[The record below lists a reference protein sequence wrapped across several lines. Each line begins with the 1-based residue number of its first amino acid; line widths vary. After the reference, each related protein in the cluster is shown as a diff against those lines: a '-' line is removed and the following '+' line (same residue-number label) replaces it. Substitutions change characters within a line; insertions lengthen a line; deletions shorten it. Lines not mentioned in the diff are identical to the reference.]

1 MSVTKGNGN
10 IKHNLRTQNKK
21 PKNVDFSRTHLNLVL
36 ENINIKE
43 AYHELFDNSVNEYN
57 QKQRRTDR
65 KIDDYYSK
73 IIHDKKTKPF
83 HELVIQVGN
92 IDSNIDINVTN
103 KIYTE
108 FVEKFIQNNPQMKVI
123 GAYVHNDEATAHL
136 HLDYIPFASY
146 SRGMSLRV
154 ANDRAIEQMGYRN
167 WTDWKDRQFE
177 TLEKICHE
185 HNIERVNMNNHS
197 RHISVES
204 YKKEQRMIE
213 SLQNDLEHTLKSQDL
228 PVVEPIKPRVNR
240 ITKKKTVPYD
250 EYLALLEHNREQS
263 DKINTLEKQ
272 IALQKAQI
280 CSLTDEKEK
289 YKQIYLNTRKKSYIE
304 ENEALRENLKKNW
317 SHIHDLEVQN
327 SKMRNLEAE
336 NISLKQ
342 ELNNIKKEHTFMHTF
357 LEQTGLL
364 DVYESYKRMRADKKP
379 LEILMSICE
388 SAKES
393 IQKQIEKLE
402 MYLKPTSIKDRLR
415 MAKQT
420 QTERTYEIKIYNTER
435 MEEGSI
441 KVSDKDL
448 AKKLMSVM
456 IDDSEERIAIVDT
469 EANRKLYREMQM
481 DQEKD
486 IDFEMEL

>member
-1 MSVTKGNGN
+1 M
-10 IKHNLRTQNKK
+10 
-21 PKNVDFSRTHLNLVL
+21 
-36 ENINIKE
+36 
-43 AYHELFDNSVNEYN
+43 
-57 QKQRRTDR
+57 
-65 KIDDYYSK
+65 
-73 IIHDKKTKPF
+73 
-83 HELVIQVGN
+83 
-92 IDSNIDINVTN
+92 
-103 KIYTE
+103 
-108 FVEKFIQNNPQMKVI
+108 
-123 GAYVHNDEATAHL
+123 
-136 HLDYIPFASY
+136 
-146 SRGMSLRV
+146 
-154 ANDRAIEQMGYRN
+154 
-167 WTDWKDRQFE
+167 
-177 TLEKICHE
+177 
-185 HNIERVNMNNHS
+185 
-197 RHISVES
+197 
-204 YKKEQRMIE
+204 
-213 SLQNDLEHTLKSQDL
+213 
-228 PVVEPIKPRVNR
+228 
-240 ITKKKTVPYD
+240 
-250 EYLALLEHNREQS
+250 
-263 DKINTLEKQ
+263 
-272 IALQKAQI
+272 
-280 CSLTDEKEK
+280 
-289 YKQIYLNTRKKSYIE
+289 
-304 ENEALRENLKKNW
+304 RENLKKNW

-327 SKMRNLEAE
+327 SKMRNIEAE

-393 IQKQIEKLE
+393 IQKQIDKLE

>member
-1 MSVTKGNGN
+1 MPSMSVTKGNGN

-43 AYHELFDNSVNEYN
+43 AYHELFDNSVFEYN

-154 ANDRAIEQMGYRN
+154 ANDRAIEQMGYKS
-167 WTDWKDRQFE
+167 WLEWKDAQFE
-177 TLEKICHE
+177 LLEGISKHYDLD
-185 HNIERVNMNNHS
+185 RTNMNNQERHQSIAMYKETMRLAEKQLDQIQITEPKTHKVFSKEFVSKEVYDNVAKRNIALES
-197 RHISVES
+197 RNKALEGIIQ
-204 YKKEQRMIE
+204 EQQLNIQKM
-213 SLQNDLEHTLKSQDL
+213 
-228 PVVEPIKPRVNR
+228 
-240 ITKKKTVPYD
+240 KKKPCIV
-250 EYLALLEHNREQS
+250 
-263 DKINTLEKQ
+263 
-272 IALQKAQI
+272 
-280 CSLTDEKEK
+280 
-289 YKQIYLNTRKKSYIE
+289 

-327 SKMRNLEAE
+327 SKMRNIEAE

-364 DVYESYKRMRADKKP
+364 DVYESF
-379 LEILMSICE
+379 L
-388 SAKES
+388 
-393 IQKQIEKLE
+393 
-402 MYLKPTSIKDRLR
+402 IKMNIMLIN
-415 MAKQT
+415 
-420 QTERTYEIKIYNTER
+420 IKT
-435 MEEGSI
+435 
-441 KVSDKDL
+441 
-448 AKKLMSVM
+448 
-456 IDDSEERIAIVDT
+456 
-469 EANRKLYREMQM
+469 
-481 DQEKD
+481 
-486 IDFEMEL
+486 DFF

>member
-1 MSVTKGNGN
+1 MPSMSVTKGNGN

-43 AYHELFDNSVNEYN
+43 AYHELFDNSVFEYN

-154 ANDRAIEQMGYRN
+154 ANDRAIEQMGYKS
-167 WTDWKDRQFE
+167 WLEWKDAQFE
-177 TLEKICHE
+177 LLEGISKHYDLD
-185 HNIERVNMNNHS
+185 RTNMNNQERHQSIAMYKETMRLAEKQLDQIQITEPKTHKVFSKEFVSKEVYDNVAKRNIALES
-197 RHISVES
+197 RNKALEGIIQ
-204 YKKEQRMIE
+204 EQQLNIQKM
-213 SLQNDLEHTLKSQDL
+213 
-228 PVVEPIKPRVNR
+228 
-240 ITKKKTVPYD
+240 KKKPCIV
-250 EYLALLEHNREQS
+250 
-263 DKINTLEKQ
+263 
-272 IALQKAQI
+272 
-280 CSLTDEKEK
+280 
-289 YKQIYLNTRKKSYIE
+289 

-327 SKMRNLEAE
+327 SKMRNIEAE

-364 DVYESYKRMRADKKP
+364 DVYESYKKMRADKKP

-393 IQKQIEKLE
+393 IQKQIDKLE

>member
-1 MSVTKGNGN
+1 MPSMSVTKGNGN

-154 ANDRAIEQMGYRN
+154 ANDRAIEQMGYKS
-167 WTDWKDRQFE
+167 WLEWKDAQFE
-177 TLEKICHE
+177 LLEGISKHYDLD
-185 HNIERVNMNNHS
+185 RTNMNNQERHQSIAMYKETMRLAEKQLDQIQITEPKTHKVFSKEFVSKEVYDNVAKRNIALES
-197 RHISVES
+197 RNKALEGIIQ
-204 YKKEQRMIE
+204 EQQLNIQKM
-213 SLQNDLEHTLKSQDL
+213 
-228 PVVEPIKPRVNR
+228 
-240 ITKKKTVPYD
+240 KKKPY
-250 EYLALLEHNREQS
+250 
-263 DKINTLEKQ
+263 IV
-272 IALQKAQI
+272 
-280 CSLTDEKEK
+280 
-289 YKQIYLNTRKKSYIE
+289 

>member
-1 MSVTKGNGN
+1 MPSMSVTKGNGN

-154 ANDRAIEQMGYRN
+154 ANDRAIEQMGYKS
-167 WTDWKDRQFE
+167 WLEWKDAQFE
-177 TLEKICHE
+177 LLEGISKHYDLD
-185 HNIERVNMNNHS
+185 RTNMNNQE
-197 RHISVES
+197 RHQSIAM
-204 YKKEQRMIE
+204 YKETMRLAEKQLDQIQITEPKTHKVFSKEFVSKEVYDNVAKRNIA
-213 SLQNDLEHTLKSQDL
+213 LEIRNKALEGIIQEQQLNIQKM
-228 PVVEPIKPRVNR
+228 
-240 ITKKKTVPYD
+240 KKKPY
-250 EYLALLEHNREQS
+250 
-263 DKINTLEKQ
+263 IV
-272 IALQKAQI
+272 
-280 CSLTDEKEK
+280 
-289 YKQIYLNTRKKSYIE
+289 

-364 DVYESYKRMRADKKP
+364 GVYESYKRMRADKKP

>member
-43 AYHELFDNSVNEYN
+43 AYHELFDNSVFEYN

-154 ANDRAIEQMGYRN
+154 ANDRAIEQMGYKS
-167 WTDWKDRQFE
+167 WLEWKDAQFE
-177 TLEKICHE
+177 LLEGISKHYDLD
-185 HNIERVNMNNHS
+185 RTNMNNQERHQSIAMYKETMRLAEKQLDQIQITEPKTHKVFSKEFVSKEVYDNVAKRNIALES
-197 RHISVES
+197 RNKALEGIIQ
-204 YKKEQRMIE
+204 EQQLNIQKM
-213 SLQNDLEHTLKSQDL
+213 
-228 PVVEPIKPRVNR
+228 
-240 ITKKKTVPYD
+240 KKKPCIV
-250 EYLALLEHNREQS
+250 
-263 DKINTLEKQ
+263 
-272 IALQKAQI
+272 
-280 CSLTDEKEK
+280 
-289 YKQIYLNTRKKSYIE
+289 

-327 SKMRNLEAE
+327 SKMRNIEAE

-393 IQKQIEKLE
+393 IQKQIDKLE

>member
-1 MSVTKGNGN
+1 MPSMSVTKGNGN

-43 AYHELFDNSVNEYN
+43 AYHELFDNSVFEYN

-154 ANDRAIEQMGYRN
+154 ANDRAIEQMGYKS
-167 WTDWKDRQFE
+167 WLEWKDAQFE
-177 TLEKICHE
+177 LLEGISKHYDLD
-185 HNIERVNMNNHS
+185 RTNMNNQERHQSIAMYKETMRLAEKQLDQIQITEPKTHKVFSKEFVSKEVYDNVAKRNIALES
-197 RHISVES
+197 RNKALEGIIQ
-204 YKKEQRMIE
+204 EQQLNIQKM
-213 SLQNDLEHTLKSQDL
+213 
-228 PVVEPIKPRVNR
+228 
-240 ITKKKTVPYD
+240 KKKPCIV
-250 EYLALLEHNREQS
+250 
-263 DKINTLEKQ
+263 
-272 IALQKAQI
+272 
-280 CSLTDEKEK
+280 
-289 YKQIYLNTRKKSYIE
+289 

-327 SKMRNLEAE
+327 SKMRNIEAE

-364 DVYESYKRMRADKKP
+364 DVYESYKKMRADKKP

-393 IQKQIEKLE
+393 IQKQIDKLE

-420 QTERTYEIKIYNTER
+420 QTERTYEIKIYNTEL

>member
-1 MSVTKGNGN
+1 MPSMSVTKGNGN

-43 AYHELFDNSVNEYN
+43 AYHELFDNSVFEYN

-154 ANDRAIEQMGYRN
+154 ANDRAIEQMGYKS
-167 WTDWKDRQFE
+167 WLEWKDAQFE
-177 TLEKICHE
+177 LLEGISKHYDLD
-185 HNIERVNMNNHS
+185 RTNMNNQERHQSIAMYKETMRLAEKQLDQIQITEPKTHKVFSKEFVSKEVYDNVAKRNIALES
-197 RHISVES
+197 RNKALEGIIQ
-204 YKKEQRMIE
+204 EQQLNIQKM
-213 SLQNDLEHTLKSQDL
+213 
-228 PVVEPIKPRVNR
+228 
-240 ITKKKTVPYD
+240 KKKPCIV
-250 EYLALLEHNREQS
+250 
-263 DKINTLEKQ
+263 
-272 IALQKAQI
+272 
-280 CSLTDEKEK
+280 
-289 YKQIYLNTRKKSYIE
+289 

-327 SKMRNLEAE
+327 SKMRNIEAE

-393 IQKQIEKLE
+393 IQKQIDKLE

-481 DQEKD
+481 DKEKD

>member
-1 MSVTKGNGN
+1 MPSMSVTKGNGN

-154 ANDRAIEQMGYRN
+154 ANDRAIEQMGYKS
-167 WTDWKDRQFE
+167 WLEWKDAQFE
-177 TLEKICHE
+177 LLEGISKHYDLD
-185 HNIERVNMNNHS
+185 RTNMNNQE
-197 RHISVES
+197 RHQSIAM
-204 YKKEQRMIE
+204 YKETMRLAEKQLDQIQITEPKTHKVFSKEFVSKEVYDNVAKRNIA
-213 SLQNDLEHTLKSQDL
+213 LEIRNKALEGIIQEQQLNIQKM
-228 PVVEPIKPRVNR
+228 
-240 ITKKKTVPYD
+240 KKKPY
-250 EYLALLEHNREQS
+250 
-263 DKINTLEKQ
+263 IV
-272 IALQKAQI
+272 
-280 CSLTDEKEK
+280 
-289 YKQIYLNTRKKSYIE
+289 

-393 IQKQIEKLE
+393 IQKQIDKLE

>member
-1 MSVTKGNGN
+1 MPSMSVTKGNGN

-43 AYHELFDNSVNEYN
+43 AYHELFDNSVFEYN

-154 ANDRAIEQMGYRN
+154 ANDRAIEQMGYKS
-167 WTDWKDRQFE
+167 WLEWKDAQFE
-177 TLEKICHE
+177 LLEGISKHYDLD
-185 HNIERVNMNNHS
+185 RTNMNNQERHQSIAMYKETMRLAEKQLDQIQITEPKTHKVFSKEFVSKEVYDNVAKRNIALES
-197 RHISVES
+197 RNKALEGIIQ
-204 YKKEQRMIE
+204 EQQLNIQKM
-213 SLQNDLEHTLKSQDL
+213 
-228 PVVEPIKPRVNR
+228 
-240 ITKKKTVPYD
+240 KKKPCIV
-250 EYLALLEHNREQS
+250 
-263 DKINTLEKQ
+263 
-272 IALQKAQI
+272 
-280 CSLTDEKEK
+280 
-289 YKQIYLNTRKKSYIE
+289 

-327 SKMRNLEAE
+327 SKMRNIEAE

-393 IQKQIEKLE
+393 IQKQIDKLE

>member
-1 MSVTKGNGN
+1 MPSMSVTKGNGN

-154 ANDRAIEQMGYRN
+154 ANDRAIEQMGYKS
-167 WTDWKDRQFE
+167 WLEWKDAQFE
-177 TLEKICHE
+177 LLEGISKHYDLD
-185 HNIERVNMNNHS
+185 RTNMNNQE
-197 RHISVES
+197 RHQSIAM
-204 YKKEQRMIE
+204 YKETMRLAEKQLDQIQITEPKTHKVFSKEFVSKEVYDNVAKRNIA
-213 SLQNDLEHTLKSQDL
+213 LEIRNKALEGIIQEQQLNIQKM
-228 PVVEPIKPRVNR
+228 
-240 ITKKKTVPYD
+240 KKKPY
-250 EYLALLEHNREQS
+250 
-263 DKINTLEKQ
+263 IV
-272 IALQKAQI
+272 
-280 CSLTDEKEK
+280 
-289 YKQIYLNTRKKSYIE
+289 

>member
-1 MSVTKGNGN
+1 MPSMSVTKGNGN

-136 HLDYIPFASY
+136 HLDYVPFASY

-154 ANDRAIEQMGYRN
+154 ANDRAIEQMGYKS
-167 WTDWKDRQFE
+167 WLEWKDAQFE
-177 TLEKICHE
+177 LLEGISKHYDLD
-185 HNIERVNMNNHS
+185 RTNMNNQERHQSIAMYKETMRLAEKQLDQIQITEPKTHKVFSKEFVSKEVYDNVAKRNIALES
-197 RHISVES
+197 RNKALEGIIQ
-204 YKKEQRMIE
+204 EQQLNIQKM
-213 SLQNDLEHTLKSQDL
+213 
-228 PVVEPIKPRVNR
+228 
-240 ITKKKTVPYD
+240 KKKPY
-250 EYLALLEHNREQS
+250 
-263 DKINTLEKQ
+263 IV
-272 IALQKAQI
+272 
-280 CSLTDEKEK
+280 
-289 YKQIYLNTRKKSYIE
+289 